1 MRFSGAYTAL
11 ITPFRDGQIDFP
23 ALDALV
29 ERQIENNI
37 DGLVPCG
44 TTGESAT
51 MTPAERFDVISRVV
65 AVANGRVPI
74 IAGTGSNDTSET
86 TQFTQRI
93 AEIKGVDAALVVT
106 PYYNKPGQRGIVAH
120 FQHVADHGGLPVV
133 MYNVPG
139 RTVVSMNAD
148 TVATLAAHPNIV
160 GIKEASAD
168 LNLDTEIFA
177 RVPDDFSMLS
187 GDDFTTFQFVA
198 MGGHGCISV
207 VSNVAPRLMHDLI
220 AATRDAD
227 LATARRLH
235 HDVYPIAKVLFS
247 DANPVPT
254 KTAARLLGW
263 CSDEARLPL
272 YAGDEAL
279 AQRVGD
285 VLRRAGLL
293 S

>member
-65 AVANGRVPI
+65 AVAHGRVPI

-220 AATRDAD
+220 AAARDAD
-227 LATARRLH
+227 LTTARRLH